1 MADYEIGYGKP
12 PRHCQFKKGVC
23 ANPRGRPRR
32 RDAEIGDV
40 VQSFLSAKAQYRE
53 KGRTRKTSRL
63 ELAIKRHVTG
73 ALNGDVGSAAMLPK
87 MRAHAIRFGDTGA
100 LIVRI
105 ANSLPPL
112 RYEVEAEQ
120 GSMIKL
126 KPQDRLGV
134 FRQRLNSPASNAII
148 SNSVVRLAD
157 SCIRRQELRRA
168 AHSGPALGRAVRRV
182 RCRPASRTRS
192 CVYGA

>member
-32 RDAEIGDV
+32 RNDEIGDV

-53 KGRTRKTSRL
+53 KGRTRKTSSWIG
-63 ELAIKRHVTG
+63 IKRHVTG
-73 ALNGDVGSAAMLPK
+73 ALNGDVGGAAMLLK

-112 RYEVEAEQ
+112 RYEVDAEQ
-120 GSMIKL
+120 GS
-126 KPQDRLGV
+126 
-134 FRQRLNSPASNAII
+134 
-148 SNSVVRLAD
+148 
-157 SCIRRQELRRA
+157 
-168 AHSGPALGRAVRRV
+168 
-182 RCRPASRTRS
+182 
-192 CVYGA
+192 

>member
-1 MADYEIGYGKP
+1 MIGRARFGLKRSTGSFELSMADYEIGYGKP

-32 RDAEIGDV
+32 RNAEIGDV

-73 ALNGDVGSAAMLPK
+73 ALNGDVGSAAMLLK

-112 RYEVEAEQ
+112 RYEVDAEQ
-120 GSMIKL
+120 GS
-126 KPQDRLGV
+126 
-134 FRQRLNSPASNAII
+134 
-148 SNSVVRLAD
+148 
-157 SCIRRQELRRA
+157 
-168 AHSGPALGRAVRRV
+168 
-182 RCRPASRTRS
+182 
-192 CVYGA
+192 